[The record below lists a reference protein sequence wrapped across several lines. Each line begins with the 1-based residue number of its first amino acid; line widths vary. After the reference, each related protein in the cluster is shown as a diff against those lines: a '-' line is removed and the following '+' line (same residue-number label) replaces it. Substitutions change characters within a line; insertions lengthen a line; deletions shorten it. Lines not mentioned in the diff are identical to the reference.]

1 MINKEIILNNLSKTF
16 ERRKIFSNINYSFSG
31 NGIFGIAGSNG
42 SGKSTLIKIIAGI
55 LSPTKGSAEIIFDNR
70 KTESENLH
78 SVIGFVAPYL
88 ILYDEFSAEENLI
101 LSAKIRGINY
111 NAEKTGELFSKFLL
125 YERRK
130 DLLKT
135 YSSGMK
141 QRMKFI
147 FSMIHN
153 PPFLLFDE
161 PTSNLDVEGK
171 ESVYS
176 LIKETANNSLVL
188 IASNEESDLALCS
201 DVLRLAEYKK

>member
-1 MINKEIILNNLSKTF
+1 MINKKIILNNLSKTF
-16 ERRKIFSNINYSFSG
+16 ERRKIYSNINYTFSG

-55 LSPTKGSAEIIFDNR
+55 LSPTKGTAEIILDNR
-70 KTESENLH
+70 KIESEELH

-111 NAEKTGELFSKFLL
+111 NAEKTDELFSKFLL

-176 LIKETANNSLVL
+176 LIKEVSQNSLVL
-188 IASNEESDLALCS
+188 IASNEESDLAICS
-201 DVLRLAEYKK
+201 DVLQLAEFKK

>member
-1 MINKEIILNNLSKTF
+1 MNKIEIKLENLSKVF
-16 ERRKIFSNINYSFSG
+16 ERRKIFSNINYSF
-31 NGIFGIAGSNG
+31 NQRGIFGIAGSNG

-55 LSPTKGSAEIIFDNR
+55 ISPSKGAVSILIDD
-70 KTESENLH
+70 KKIESENLH

-88 ILYDEFSAEENLI
+88 ILYDEFTAEENLI
-101 LSAKIRGINY
+101 LSAKIRGIKY
-111 NAEKTGELFSKFLL
+111 DAERTGELFSKFLL
-125 YERRK
+125 YERKK

-141 QRMKFI
+141 QRIKFI

-171 ESVYS
+171 ETVYS
-176 LIKETANNSLVL
+176 LINEVSKNSLVL

-201 DVLRLAEYKK
+201 EVLQLAEFKK